1 MHPQFS
7 ADVLDT
13 LILVA
18 SRRLTDWRTPELKI
32 LFAQGLIICN
42 FKDGWFLSEKGKN
55 LLKKVDEYERKT
67 FTSVR

>member
-13 LILVA
+13 LILVS
-18 SRRLTDWRTPELKI
+18 SRRPTNCRTSELKI

-55 LLKKVDEYERKT
+55 LLKKVEEYDRET
-67 FTSVR
+67 FT